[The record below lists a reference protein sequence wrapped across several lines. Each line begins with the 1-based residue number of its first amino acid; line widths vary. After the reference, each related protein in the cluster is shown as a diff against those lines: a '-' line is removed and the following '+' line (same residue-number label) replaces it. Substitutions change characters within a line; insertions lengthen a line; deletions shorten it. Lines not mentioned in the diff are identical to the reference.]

1 MSDSNI
7 VVGIDLGTTK
17 ICVVIA
23 ELLAGEGVKVVGIGH
38 SPSEG
43 LRRGVVVDV
52 DKTVQSLTTAVQQA
66 ELVAGIEIGHAYAGI
81 AGEHIGSLDSE
92 GAIAIGGQEITAL
105 DRERAIAAARIVA
118 IPFDREVLHVMPQEF
133 RVDDQ
138 GGIRNPVGMFGVRLG
153 TTVHI
158 VTGAVTSVQNICKS
172 IQRAGIDVTDIV
184 LEPLASSC
192 AVLRDEDREMGV
204 CLIDIGGGT
213 TDMALFFEGSV
224 RETSVIAVG
233 GQNVT
238 SDVAICLRTAWSHAE
253 SLKCDFG
260 AALEEI
266 VDGTEMVEVPR
277 IINKTPESVPRTQLA
292 AIIEAR
298 MEEIFSMVGS
308 KIDAGN
314 YADQL
319 GAGIV
324 LTGGGAMLPGSV
336 ELAERIFQMPVRLGR
351 PQGFSGLGDQVTSPL
366 FSTVMGLVR
375 IAADNG
381 EGPVDSAGR
390 QQVRGLSDGRFEAV
404 AGRMRE
410 WFQALL

>member
-1 MSDSNI
+1 MADSNI

-23 ELLAGEGVKVVGIGH
+23 EPLSDGRLKVIGIGH
-38 SPSEG
+38 SPSDG

-52 DKTVQSLTTAVQQA
+52 DKTVQSLSRAVQQA
-66 ELVAGIEIGHAYAGI
+66 ELMAGVQVRNVYAGI
-81 AGEHIGSLDSE
+81 AGEHISSLDSD
-92 GAIAIGGQEITAL
+92 GAIAVGGQEITEL
-105 DRERAIAAARIVA
+105 DRERAIGAARIVA
-118 IPFDREVLHVMPQEF
+118 IPFDREILHVLPQGF

-138 GGIRNPVGMFGVRLG
+138 NGIRNPVGMFGVRLG

-172 IQRAGIDVTDIV
+172 IQRGGIEVCDIV
-184 LEPLASSC
+184 LEPLASSR
-192 AVLRDEDREMGV
+192 AVLGDEDRDMGV
-204 CLIDIGGGT
+204 CLVDIGGGT

-224 RETSVIAVG
+224 RETAVIAVG

-238 SDVAICLRTAWSHAE
+238 SDIAICLRTAWSHAE
-253 SLKCDFG
+253 ALKRNFG
-260 AALEEI
+260 AALEDS
-266 VDGTEMVEVPR
+266 VDSAETIEVPGMTH
-277 IINKTPESVPRTQLA
+277 KSPESVPRAHLA

-298 MEEIFSMVGS
+298 MEEIYSMVRGEIC
-308 KIDAGN
+308 KGKF
-314 YADQL
+314 ADQL

-336 ELAERIFQMPVRLGR
+336 ELAERIFEMPVRLGR
-351 PQGFSGLGDQVTSPL
+351 PQGFGGLGDQVTSPL

-375 IAADNG
+375 IAAENEDASD
-381 EGPVDSAGR
+381 PAIR
-390 QQVRGLSDGRFEAV
+390 QQVRALSDGRFDAV

>member
-1 MSDSNI
+1 
-7 VVGIDLGTTK
+7 
-17 ICVVIA
+17 
-23 ELLAGEGVKVVGIGH
+23 
-38 SPSEG
+38 
-43 LRRGVVVDV
+43 
-52 DKTVQSLTTAVQQA
+52 
-66 ELVAGIEIGHAYAGI
+66 
-81 AGEHIGSLDSE
+81 
-92 GAIAIGGQEITAL
+92 
-105 DRERAIAAARIVA
+105 
-118 IPFDREVLHVMPQEF
+118 MPQEF

-224 RETSVIAVG
+224 RETAVIAVG

-253 SLKCDFG
+253 SLKCEFG

-266 VDGTEMVEVPR
+266 VDGAEMVEVPR
-277 IINKTPESVPRTQLA
+277 IVNKSPESVPRTQLA
-292 AIIEAR
+292 EIIEAR

-308 KIDAGN
+308 KINAGN

-336 ELAERIFQMPVRLGR
+336 ELAERIFQIPVRLGR

-390 QQVRGLSDGRFEAV
+390 QHVRGLSDGRFEAV